1 MKTIS
6 LYAAMFVVAS
16 FLPVGAATA
25 QTTGATAGATCK
37 TQAGTLHGAAMTSK
51 VKSCCRQQATAQ
63 KLHGAA
69 EKSFRTSC
77 EKAGLGT

>member
-1 MKTIS
+1 MKS
-6 LYAAMFVVAS
+6 LAFAVASIWLITAAMAQT
-16 FLPVGAATA
+16 PAPPTGAAS
-25 QTTGATAGATCK
+25 GATCK
-37 TQAGTLHGAAMTSK
+37 TQAGTLHGAALSSS
-51 VKSCCRQQATAQ
+51 VKSCCRKAAEAQ